1 MMDFTAS
8 NVYAGLSGFYL
19 LFDEKDSGDENDPN
33 PAAWRLPSG
42 KYDVP
47 LILHDVLFDSYGQA
61 SFNPFNTDGILGDKF
76 TVNRTIQPFFRVE
89 PRKYRFRI
97 LNGGPSRFYQLY
109 LSTGQPFAV
118 ITGDGNFLPQP
129 VVAESLYLSVAQ
141 RADVIIDFSR

>member
-8 NVYAGLSGFYL
+8 KRVRGLSGFYL

-61 SFNPFNTDGILGDKF
+61 SFIL
-76 TVNRTIQPFFRVE
+76 
-89 PRKYRFRI
+89 
-97 LNGGPSRFYQLY
+97 
-109 LSTGQPFAV
+109 
-118 ITGDGNFLPQP
+118 
-129 VVAESLYLSVAQ
+129 
-141 RADVIIDFSR
+141 